1 MTLWEE
7 LEVTMNNLKE
17 IFFDRRYIKVS
28 VFVIFTVIAL
38 YVLYSLLSHTGT
50 ILSGIGSGLWEIL
63 SAIRPLIFGLIF
75 AYFLSPLVNVI
86 DNKLFKMSTNSPE
99 GKIRKKFHNSKR
111 TFSIVISFFSVFIA
125 LALVVFTF
133 YSMLVGK
140 FTSEKLT
147 TMVTNITGYFTKYQE
162 FFAEL
167 TKKLEES
174 GLASNIK
181 DPLASFV
188 DWASSGLVPEAT
200 SNISSYLS
208 NIGGS
213 LLTVVL
219 GMVVGFYI
227 LKDQTF
233 FMKLWKSILAF
244 ILPNNAEGKLMEIL
258 QEIHIV
264 ISNFFRGQLLAG
276 LIVGI
281 LSSIGLTVI
290 GIDFAIFIGMFA
302 GVANIIPYFG
312 PILGMI
318 PAVLIA
324 LLDGNFTL
332 ALLAILVLFAIQQ
345 IDSIIISPRIVGSSV
360 GLHPVFVL
368 LSVTIGGRYLG
379 ILGMLI
385 AVPIA
390 AIIKLF
396 INKYA
401 TYFNE
406 RKVNTDNV

>member
-1 MTLWEE
+1 MK
-7 LEVTMNNLKE
+7 NLKE

-28 VFVIFTVIAL
+28 AFVIFTVIAL

-50 ILSGIGSGLWEIL
+50 ILSGLASGLWEIL

-86 DNKLFKMSTNSPE
+86 DNKLFKMSTASPE
-99 GKIRKKFHNSKR
+99 GKIRKKFHNNKR

-181 DPLASFV
+181 DPLSSFV
-188 DWASSGLVPEAT
+188 DWASTGLVPEAT
-200 SNISSYLS
+200 SNISGYLS

-227 LKDQTF
+227 LKDQAF

-244 ILPNNAEGKLMEIL
+244 VLPNNAEGKLMDVL
-258 QEIHIV
+258 HEIHIV

-281 LSSIGLTVI
+281 LSSIGLTII

-406 RKVNTDNV
+406 KKVNTDNV